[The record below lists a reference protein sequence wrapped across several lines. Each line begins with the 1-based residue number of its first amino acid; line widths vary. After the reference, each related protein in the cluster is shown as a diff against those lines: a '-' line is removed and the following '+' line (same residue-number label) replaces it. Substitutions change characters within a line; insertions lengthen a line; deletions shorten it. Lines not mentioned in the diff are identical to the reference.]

1 MNSATVYRLHAN
13 AAQPG
18 ATVAASDGA
27 YSAAGPTTISSIEI
41 QNSASVETATRVTR
55 LRNVAARAFAETSNM
70 LSGDG
75 EREKTQRDALIAFG
89 VRVLS
94 AGLLYLS
101 QIVLA
106 RWMGGFEYGIYV
118 AVWTWVLILGGT
130 AHAGLNTVV
139 IRLAPEYRETEKF
152 DLLRGLTRGSRIATL
167 ALGTLVMLA
176 GLGGVY
182 LLQAHIENHFILP
195 LYLALV
201 CIPLFALTEVHDGI
215 GRANGWM
222 SAALAPPYVLR
233 PLLLLGAM
241 AAAYAYGL
249 PMTATTAAAA
259 AIVATWLTAV
269 AQLVMINRRLKT
281 AVPAGPRAHNFSF
294 WFKTSL
300 PLVLI
305 SACELA
311 LQNTDVLVISR
322 YMSPT
327 DVGIYFAAGKTMALI
342 MFVHYAVGSA
352 VAHKFAALNARGD
365 KEGLREFVKDA
376 VNWTFWPSLAG
387 AVLILALG
395 KPLLWLFGP
404 QFEAGYPVMCILVVG
419 FLFRS
424 SMGPAEYLLNMLGEQ
439 ALCATVLVS
448 AAVLNIALN
457 FALVPNFGLIGAAV
471 ATSISLSMA
480 ALMNSVVVWRR
491 LDIEIAIWKNLP
503 KL

>member
-1 MNSATVYRLHAN
+1 MKSATVHPLHVS
-13 AAQPG
+13 AAQAG
-18 ATVAASDGA
+18 KA
-27 YSAAGPTTISSIEI
+27 SAAAAVMAVDPANIHQQSPIEAI
-41 QNSASVETATRVTR
+41 
-55 LRNVAARAFAETSNM
+55 RAFAVHVQAQISNM
-70 LSGDG
+70 LSADG
-75 EREKTQRDALIAFG
+75 EREKTQRDALVAFS
-89 VRVLS
+89 VRVAS
-94 AGLLYLS
+94 AGLLYFS
-101 QIVLA
+101 QIILA

-118 AVWTWVLILGGT
+118 CVWTWVLILGGT
-130 AHAGLNTVV
+130 AHAGLNTAI
-139 IRLAPEYRETEKF
+139 IRLAPEYRETGAF
-152 DLLRGLTRGSRIATL
+152 DLLRGLIRGSRVAAL

-176 GLGGVY
+176 GVAGVHAM
-182 LLQAHIENHFILP
+182 QSHIENHFVLP

-201 CIPLFALTEVHDGI
+201 CVPLFALTELQDGI

-233 PLLLLGAM
+233 PIVLLAAM
-241 AAAYAYGL
+241 AGAHTYSL
-249 PMTATTAAAA
+249 PMTAATASVA
-259 AIVATWLTAV
+259 AIVATWFTAV
-269 AQLVMINRRLKT
+269 VQLLMINGRLKT
-281 AVPAGPRAHNFSF
+281 AVPAGPRSYSFKF

-305 SACELA
+305 SSCELA

-322 YMSPT
+322 YMTPT

-365 KEGLREFVKDA
+365 KEGLRVFVKDA

-387 AVLILALG
+387 AFIILALG

-448 AAVLNIALN
+448 AAILNVALN
-457 FALVPNFGLIGAAV
+457 FALVPSFGLIGAAL
-471 ATSISLSMA
+471 ATSISLVMA

>member
-1 MNSATVYRLHAN
+1 A
-13 AAQPG
+13 
-18 ATVAASDGA
+18 
-27 YSAAGPTTISSIEI
+27 
-41 QNSASVETATRVTR
+41 
-55 LRNVAARAFAETSNM
+55 
-70 LSGDG
+70 
-75 EREKTQRDALIAFG
+75 
-89 VRVLS
+89 S

-118 AVWTWVLILGGT
+118 FVWTWVLILGGT
-130 AHAGLNTVV
+130 AHAGLNTAVV
-139 IRLAPEYRETEKF
+139 RLAPEYREAGRF
-152 DLLRGLTRGSRIATL
+152 DLLRGLTHGSRLAAL
-167 ALGTLVMLA
+167 ALGTLVMMA
-176 GLGGVY
+176 GVAGVY
-182 LLQAHIENHFILP
+182 LLQSHIENHFILP
-195 LYLALV
+195 LYLGLV
-201 CIPLFALTEVHDGI
+201 CIPLFALTELQDGI

-222 SAALAPPYVLR
+222 AAALVPPYVLR
-233 PLLLLGAM
+233 PIVLLAVM
-241 AAAYAYGL
+241 AGAYAYGL
-249 PMTATTAAAA
+249 PMSATTASIA
-259 AIVATWLTAV
+259 AIVATWATAV
-269 AQLVMINRRLKT
+269 MQLLMINRRLQT
-281 AVPAGPRAHNFSF
+281 VVPEGQRAYSFKF

-311 LQNTDVLVISR
+311 LQNTDVLVISH

-365 KEGLREFVKDA
+365 KEGLRDFVKDA

-387 AVLILALG
+387 AVIIIALG

-439 ALCATVLVS
+439 ALCATVLV
-448 AAVLNIALN
+448 AAAILNIALN
-457 FALVPNFGLIGAAV
+457 FALVPSYGLIGAAT
-471 ATSISLSMA
+471 ATSISLVMA